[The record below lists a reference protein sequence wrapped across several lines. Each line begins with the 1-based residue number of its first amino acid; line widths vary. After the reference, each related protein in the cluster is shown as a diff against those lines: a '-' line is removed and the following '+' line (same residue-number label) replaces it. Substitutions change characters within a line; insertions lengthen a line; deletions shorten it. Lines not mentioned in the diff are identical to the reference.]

1 MSVGRKRNSCF
12 IFQQVQRR
20 SQTERARETTDRH
33 ARTHTETE
41 RETGRQRERVKE
53 TTPSRST
60 FIHPF
65 TRTHSRNSKKNSTW
79 FDNAIPQPSTA
90 ARGQQVH
97 DGNTSLFA
105 ARYWAKKY
113 HPHTSRHPWLPRS
126 RHRAPGSCPW
136 SPIWLKLNASAHKA
150 TTTTTTAAAA
160 AAYRDLAEQPINIVH
175 VPVLAVYPPQRSWAA
190 SHCYK
195 EGAHRCCISS
205 FGRAAANVP

>member
-1 MSVGRKRNSCF
+1 MGVLLLLLLSLLGVVGRGLNIHSTNTCGLVHELLPPSPNTYVLLQVGSDVTSKQAKAKEMMSVGRKRNSCF

-126 RHRAPGSCPW
+126 RHRAPGEFGTLLSLVSFACC
-136 SPIWLKLNASAHKA
+136 NAS
-150 TTTTTTAAAA
+150 
-160 AAYRDLAEQPINIVH
+160 
-175 VPVLAVYPPQRSWAA
+175 
-190 SHCYK
+190 
-195 EGAHRCCISS
+195 
-205 FGRAAANVP
+205 

>member
-1 MSVGRKRNSCF
+1 MGVLLLPLLSLLGVVGRGLNIHSTNTCGLVHELLPPSPNTYVLLQVGSDVTSKQAKAKEMMSVGRKKNSCF

-126 RHRAPGSCPW
+126 RHRAPGEFGTLLSLVSFACC
-136 SPIWLKLNASAHKA
+136 NAS
-150 TTTTTTAAAA
+150 
-160 AAYRDLAEQPINIVH
+160 
-175 VPVLAVYPPQRSWAA
+175 
-190 SHCYK
+190 
-195 EGAHRCCISS
+195 
-205 FGRAAANVP
+205 